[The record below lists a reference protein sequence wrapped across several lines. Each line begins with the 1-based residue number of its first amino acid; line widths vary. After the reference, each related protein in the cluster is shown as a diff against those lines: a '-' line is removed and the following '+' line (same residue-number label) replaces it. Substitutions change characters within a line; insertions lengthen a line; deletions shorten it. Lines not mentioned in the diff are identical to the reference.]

1 MGLISRL
8 SLGVL
13 AILVLA
19 VIATSAP
26 EVGAVPQDQADVID
40 RRRRDV
46 TWPATTSSRSVHRC

>member
-19 VIATSAP
+19 VIAKSAP
-26 EVGAVPQDQADVID
+26 EVARYIKIRQM
-40 RRRRDV
+40 
-46 TWPATTSSRSVHRC
+46 